1 MNISEGRKG
10 RLRHDDMVDGDVIGR
25 RGMEGKGD
33 DDVVMIVL

>member
-1 MNISEGRKG
+1 MNISVGRKG

-25 RGMEGKGD
+25 RGMEGKA

>member
-33 DDVVMIVL
+33 DDVFTIVL

>member
-1 MNISEGRKG
+1 MNISEGCKG

-33 DDVVMIVL
+33 DVIVMIVW

>member
-10 RLRHDDMVDGDVIGR
+10 RLQHDDIVDGDVIGR
-25 RGMEGKGD
+25 RGMGGKA